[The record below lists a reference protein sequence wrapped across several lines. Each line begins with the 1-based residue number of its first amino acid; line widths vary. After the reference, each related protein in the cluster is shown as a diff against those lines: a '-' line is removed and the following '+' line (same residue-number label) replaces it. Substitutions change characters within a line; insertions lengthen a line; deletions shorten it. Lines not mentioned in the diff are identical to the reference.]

1 MYTLPLAAD
10 TDPAPRSLSQTHKHT
25 HTHSHYILA
34 QTPTHRHTHTALTPT
49 LTLTLTPTPTLHTHS
64 HPHPHTQMHTHTHK
78 HTHLPSC
85 YRHKY
90 SPTPAVAGTPVV
102 VQSQGR
108 LHYVLHT
115 KPYTSAESV
124 CMNTCRLPRSSSLHP
139 AHKTVYI
146 GRVSMH
152 AHMQTAK
159 VVSATSCTP
168 NRTHRQSQHACT
180 HADCQG
186 RLNHVLLTKPCKH
199 QQSQYACTQLLPA
212 HQTPYTSA
220 ESACMHTCGQPFDAA
235 SPNHTHQQSQH
246 ACTHA
251 DSHLVQLTEFE
262 TKLHKCFLISVHLMK
277 SHKSAQIH
285 LHVACTFQGGVAA
298 RKFDAVNMYMLT
310 RTCICL
316 PENA

>member
-34 QTPTHRHTHTALTPT
+34 QTPTHRHTHTALTPA

-139 AHKTVYI
+139 AHKTVHI

-159 VVSATSCTP
+159 VVSTTSCSR
-168 NRTHRQSQHACT
+168 NLVNISRVSMHA
-180 HADCQG
+180 H
-186 RLNHVLLTKPCKH
+186 NYFLLTKPR
-199 QQSQYACTQLLPA
+199 
-212 HQTPYTSA
+212 
-220 ESACMHTCGQPFDAA
+220 
-235 SPNHTHQQSQH
+235 THRQSQH

>member
-139 AHKTVYI
+139 AHKTVHIGRVSMHAHMQTAKVVSATSCTPNRTHRQSQYACIHADCQGRLRYILLTKPYTSAESACMHTCRLPRSSSLHPAHKTVYI

-186 RLNHVLLTKPCKH
+186 RLRYILLTK
-199 QQSQYACTQLLPA
+199 
-212 HQTPYTSA
+212 PYTSA
-220 ESACMHTCGQPFDAA
+220 ESACMHTCRLPRSSQPRPA
-235 SPNHTHQQSQH
+235 H
-246 ACTHA
+246 
-251 DSHLVQLTEFE
+251 E
-262 TKLHKCFLISVHLMK
+262 TL
-277 SHKSAQIH
+277 
-285 LHVACTFQGGVAA
+285 
-298 RKFDAVNMYMLT
+298 
-310 RTCICL
+310 
-316 PENA
+316 

>member
-139 AHKTVYI
+139 AHKTVHI

-168 NRTHRQSQHACT
+168 NRTHRQSQYACI

-186 RLNHVLLTKPCKH
+186 RLRYILLTK
-199 QQSQYACTQLLPA
+199 
-212 HQTPYTSA
+212 PYTSA
-220 ESACMHTCGQPFDAA
+220 ESACMHTCRLPRSSSLHPAHKTVYIGRVSMHAHNYFLLTKPR
-235 SPNHTHQQSQH
+235 THRQSQH

-251 DSHLVQLTEFE
+251 DSHLMQPHQTI
-262 TKLHKCFLISVHLMK
+262 HISRVSMHAHMRTAIWCSLLNLRL
-277 SHKSAQIH
+277 SCTSAS
-285 LHVACTFQGGVAA
+285 
-298 RKFDAVNMYMLT
+298 
-310 RTCICL
+310 
-316 PENA
+316 

>member
-1 MYTLPLAAD
+1 
-10 TDPAPRSLSQTHKHT
+10 
-25 HTHSHYILA
+25 
-34 QTPTHRHTHTALTPT
+34 
-49 LTLTLTPTPTLHTHS
+49 
-64 HPHPHTQMHTHTHK
+64 MH
-78 HTHLPSC
+78 
-85 YRHKY
+85 
-90 SPTPAVAGTPVV
+90 
-102 VQSQGR
+102 
-108 LHYVLHT
+108 
-115 KPYTSAESV
+115 E
-124 CMNTCRLPRSSSLHP
+124 
-139 AHKTVYI
+139 
-146 GRVSMH
+146 
-152 AHMQTAK
+152 HMQTAK
-159 VVSATSCTP
+159 VVFATSCSQ